1 MSTMCG
7 SSSCSSVLYSQ
18 AAKDRIWINLTT
30 GTWPSPFF
38 LLWVDSIWRGHRD
51 VLAFSEDERPG
62 LTIRQRWQL
71 FRECIISAAIVQ
83 RARFFPISRLM
94 IHGAVLSKHGD
105 ARALGL
111 HLANELDWAQEV
123 WSHASLG
130 LLLQEL
136 YVSPDLMDPGRWDVL
151 AEALQWARKNSL
163 TLEDTHWA
171 IFRACEMGPYGWAA
185 WRDGLGFLTL
195 RNPSTRKSAKPKMK
209 TDVFTMQ
216 DAFELPSGD
225 MGHLQFR
232 IVKRLAS
239 SSSKWRCSSFHG
251 AKRQQGE
258 CVIASDKQTYVELDD
273 AELVILEFRRAV
285 SHPNLAAVG
294 DRSEL

>member
-1 MSTMCG
+1 M
-7 SSSCSSVLYSQ
+7 
-18 AAKDRIWINLTT
+18 
-30 GTWPSPFF
+30 
-38 LLWVDSIWRGHRD
+38 
-51 VLAFSEDERPG
+51 
-62 LTIRQRWQL
+62 
-71 FRECIISAAIVQ
+71 Q

-171 IFRACEMGPYGWAA
+171 IFRACVRLEQPGEMVWA
-185 WRDGLGFLTL
+185 
-195 RNPSTRKSAKPKMK
+195 S
-209 TDVFTMQ
+209 
-216 DAFELPSGD
+216 
-225 MGHLQFR
+225 
-232 IVKRLAS
+232 
-239 SSSKWRCSSFHG
+239 
-251 AKRQQGE
+251 
-258 CVIASDKQTYVELDD
+258 
-273 AELVILEFRRAV
+273 
-285 SHPNLAAVG
+285 
-294 DRSEL
+294 